1 MQDRNLIEASQYWF
15 TSKLDEIDTKVNEK
29 VKVGDE
35 EVKPEPIAMYMRL
48 KDLETEY
55 FGEEITTQQQFLK
68 ELKKDG

>member
-35 EVKPEPIAMYMRL
+35 EVKPELIAMYMRL